1 MQWHRYSPGMARAHP
16 HDEPH
21 HRNVQSGGARAAVF
35 GISDGLVTNI
45 SLILGVA
52 GAHPGGTIV
61 RLTGLAGLVAGA
73 FSMAAGEYVS
83 MQAQRELF
91 QHELDVEALALHQS
105 PVAERRELVA
115 IYERRGLE
123 PELARELAD
132 RMMRDPE
139 TALETH
145 AREELGID
153 PQSLG
158 SPWLAAASSFVT
170 FAVGALL
177 PLLPWLIS
185 RGNGAVVAS
194 VVVGGVAALA
204 VGTVLAVLTGRSLVR
219 GALRQLAVAAVA
231 AAVTYGI
238 GRAVGATG

>member
-1 MQWHRYSPGMARAHP
+1 M
-16 HDEPH
+16 
-21 HRNVQSGGARAAVF
+21 QSGGARAAVF
-35 GISDGLVTNI
+35 GISDGLVTNV

-52 GAHPGGTIV
+52 GAHPAGTFV

-91 QHELDVEALALHQS
+91 QRELAVEAQALRQS
-105 PVAERRELVA
+105 PVAEHHELVT
-115 IYERRGLE
+115 IYEKRGLG
-123 PELARELAD
+123 PSLARELAD
-132 RMMRDPE
+132 RMMRDPD

-158 SPWLAAASSFVT
+158 SPLLAAVSSFVM

-177 PLLPWLIS
+177 PLIPWLVT
-185 RGNGAVVAS
+185 RGNGAIVAS
-194 VVVGGVAALA
+194 VIVGAVAALA
-204 VGTVLAVLTGRSLVR
+204 VGTVLGALTGRSVLRSAV
-219 GALRQLAVAAVA
+219 RQLAVAAVA

-238 GRAVGATG
+238 GRAVGATA

>member
-1 MQWHRYSPGMARAHP
+1 MARAHP
-16 HDEPH
+16 HDEAD
-21 HRNVQSGGARAAVF
+21 HRNVHSGGARAAVF
-35 GISDGLVTNI
+35 GISDGLVTNV

-91 QHELDVEALALHQS
+91 QHELDVEAQALSQS
-105 PVAERRELVA
+105 PVAERHELVA

-123 PELARELAD
+123 PDLARELAE

-158 SPWLAAASSFVT
+158 SPWLAAVSSFVT

-185 RGNGAVVAS
+185 RGNGAVLAS
-194 VVVGGVAALA
+194 VVVAGVAALA
-204 VGTVLAVLTGRSLVR
+204 VGTVLALLTGRSVVR
-219 GALRQLAVAAVA
+219 GAIRQLAVAAVA
-231 AAVTYGI
+231 AAVTYAI
-238 GRAVGATG
+238 GRGVGATG

>member
-1 MQWHRYSPGMARAHP
+1 MAAPRSHHEEA
-16 HDEPH
+16 

-35 GISDGLVTNI
+35 GISDGLVTNV

-52 GAHPGGTIV
+52 GAHPAGAVV

-91 QHELDVEALALHQS
+91 QRELEVEARALRQDPAAEHHELAT
-105 PVAERRELVA
+105 
-115 IYERRGLE
+115 IYEKRGLE
-123 PELARELAD
+123 PSLAHELAD
-132 RMMRDPE
+132 RMMRDPD

-153 PQSLG
+153 PHSLG
-158 SPWLAAASSFVT
+158 SPLLAAASSFVM
-170 FAVGALL
+170 FAIGALL
-177 PLLPWLIS
+177 PLIPWLVTQ
-185 RGNGAVVAS
+185 GNGAIVAS
-194 VVVGGVAALA
+194 VIVGAVAALA
-204 VGTVLAVLTGRSLVR
+204 VGTVLGALTGRSVLKSAV
-219 GALRQLAVAAVA
+219 RQLAVAAVA

-238 GRAVGATG
+238 GHAVGATG